1 MPRKPRKPKEVTAL
15 THDDASHGALLERI
29 VAESGV
35 QREGGAFCLDTS
47 ADRLPE
53 ALFQLG
59 QALTRIYGLTSV
71 GR

>member
-1 MPRKPRKPKEVTAL
+1 MTTPT
-15 THDDASHGALLERI
+15 HGALLERI

-35 QREGGAFCLDTS
+35 QREGGAFCVDTP